1 MTNVEIFIK
10 SLKITWI
17 RTFYLSKLDRYFFW
31 EFLDVIYVPINYVI
45 LDRNA
50 VDLWQMPLVITFG
63 KNLYI
68 FMWFSE
74 NIETDDINIMIQSLW
89 IHNKV
94 KIQNKYVFCK
104 DLYEKG
110 FHIAHVYLL
119 LKVNSLVM
127 R

>member
-1 MTNVEIFIK
+1 MANATRYNFWEK
-10 SLKITWI
+10 SL
-17 RTFYLSKLDRYFFW
+17 YF
-31 EFLDVIYVPINYVI
+31 YVI
-45 LDRNA
+45 
-50 VDLWQMPLVITFG
+50 
-63 KNLYI
+63 
-68 FMWFSE
+68 
-74 NIETDDINIMIQSLW
+74 INIMLQSLW